1 MKSALN
7 WKTTRQTVSRESL
20 IFHFLLSGLTLR
32 QTSPCSNVTLLVFHL
47 PQWKKSCEEEKTVF
61 LWTEQTGWLAKLV
74 CVNGVLW
81 NVSWAYVECKRK
93 EFNIFVF
100 LLLRKDF
107 CKIKQLLTIF
117 CMCIC
122 VYIVKSFLCLW
133 PGLLFCFQAE
143 KKSFS
148 KWTQKEVYCVWDQ
161 CIDVGVGIACFFS
174 IPGIIWLEQLYHSV
188 FRTGF
193 IYRPIRKITRW
204 LGIDWATSKACKCP
218 PGLHG
223 AGTQHCKSLVFD
235 VITKYTKAHAW
246 ISWI

>member
-100 LLLRKDF
+100 L
-107 CKIKQLLTIF
+107 
-117 CMCIC
+117 
-122 VYIVKSFLCLW
+122 LW

>member
-100 LLLRKDF
+100 LLLQKDF

-117 CMCIC
+117 CMCMCLYSKVLFMLVTWTFILLSSW
-122 VYIVKSFLCLW
+122 KEKLQQMDSEGSLLCL
-133 PGLLFCFQAE
+133 GSVYRCGSGYSLFLFHSRHNLIRAALPL
-143 KKSFS
+143 
-148 KWTQKEVYCVWDQ
+148 CVQNW
-161 CIDVGVGIACFFS
+161 FH
-174 IPGIIWLEQLYHSV
+174 L
-188 FRTGF
+188 
-193 IYRPIRKITRW
+193 
-204 LGIDWATSKACKCP
+204 
-218 PGLHG
+218 
-223 AGTQHCKSLVFD
+223 
-235 VITKYTKAHAW
+235 
-246 ISWI
+246 